1 MFDSFNRR
9 INYLRISVTDRCN
22 LRCTYCMPAEGIELI
37 PRERILK
44 FTEIVE
50 ITRIAVGMGVTK
62 VRITGGEPLVRRRIV
77 ELVEMIAN
85 IDGIEDFGMTSNAIA
100 LPRFAQP
107 LFDAGLHRLNISL
120 DTVDPQR
127 FRELTRCGEL
137 ADAIAGIDAAIAAG
151 FDPIKL
157 NCVVEQSS
165 AEPDARSVAAFG
177 AERGLPVRFIR
188 KMNLAIGEFWEV
200 EGGDGGKCSTC
211 SRLRLS
217 SDGKLYP
224 CLFSDLSYDVRELGI
239 ERVIRAALQGKP
251 RSGHRAMREFNT
263 LGG

>member
-22 LRCTYCMPAEGIELI
+22 LRCTYCMPAEGIQLI
-37 PRERILK
+37 PRERILSSE
-44 FTEIVE
+44 EIVE

-62 VRITGGEPLVRRRIV
+62 VRITGGEPLVRHRIV
-77 ELVEMIAN
+77 ELVEQIAH
-85 IDGIEDFGMTSNAIA
+85 IDGIKDFGMTSNAIA
-100 LPRFAQP
+100 LPQFAKP

-137 ADAIAGIDAAIAAG
+137 ADAVAGIDAAIDAG

-157 NCVVEQSS
+157 NCVIQESS
-165 AEPDARSVAAFG
+165 DEPDARGVTAFG
-177 AERGLPVRFIR
+177 AERGLQVRYIR
-188 KMNLAIGEFWEV
+188 KMNLATGEFWQV

-239 ERVIRAALQGKP
+239 EQAIQLALDGKP
-251 RSGHRAMREFNT
+251 QSGHRATREFTT

>member
-1 MFDSFNRR
+1 MFDSFNRQ

-22 LRCTYCMPAEGIELI
+22 LRCTYCMPAEGIQLI
-37 PRERILK
+37 PREHMLR
-44 FTEIVE
+44 FSEIAE
-50 ITRIAVGMGVTK
+50 ITRRAVSMGVTK

-85 IDGIEDFGMTSNAIA
+85 IDGVEDFGMTSNAIA
-100 LPRFAQP
+100 LPEFAKP

-127 FRELTRCGEL
+127 FRALTRCGEL
-137 ADAIAGIDAAIAAG
+137 ADAVAGIDAAMAAG

-157 NCVVEQSS
+157 NCVIGESS
-165 AEPDARSVAAFG
+165 AEPDARGVAAFG
-177 AERGLPVRFIR
+177 EARGLQVRYIR
-188 KMNLAIGEFWEV
+188 KMNLATGEFWQV
-200 EGGDGGKCSTC
+200 EGGDGGKCSSC

-239 ERVIRAALQGKP
+239 DQAIHAALAGKP
-251 RSGHRAMREFNT
+251 RSGRKATREFNT

>member
-22 LRCTYCMPAEGIELI
+22 LRCEYCMPAEGVPLI
-37 PRERILK
+37 SRERILSSE
-44 FTEIVE
+44 EIVE
-50 ITRIAVGMGVTK
+50 ITRMAVGMGVTK

-77 ELVEMIAN
+77 ELVGMIAR
-85 IDGIEDFGMTSNAIA
+85 IDGVEDFGMTSNAIA
-100 LPRFAQP
+100 LPEFAKP

-127 FRELTRCGEL
+127 FRALTRCGEL
-137 ADAIAGIDAAIAAG
+137 SEAVAGIDAAVAAG
-151 FDPIKL
+151 FDSIKL
-157 NCVVEQSS
+157 NCVIEESS
-165 AEPDARSVAAFG
+165 DEPDAQGVAAFG

-188 KMNLAIGEFWEV
+188 KMNLATGEFWQV
-200 EGGDGGKCSTC
+200 EGGDGGKCSSC
-211 SRLRLS
+211 NRLRLS

-224 CLFSDLSYDVRELGI
+224 CLFSDLSYDVRDLGI
-239 ERVIRAALQGKP
+239 ENAIHQALEGKP
-251 RSGHRAMREFNT
+251 LSGQKATREFNT

>member
-22 LRCTYCMPAEGIELI
+22 LRCTYCMPAGGIELI

-44 FTEIVE
+44 FTEIAE

-77 ELVEMIAN
+77 ELVGMIAR
-85 IDGIEDFGMTSNAIA
+85 IDGVEDFGMTSNAIA
-100 LPRFAQP
+100 LSQFARP
-107 LFDAGLHRLNISL
+107 LFDAGLQRLNISL
-120 DTVDPQR
+120 DTVDPQG

-157 NCVVEQSS
+157 NCVIEASS
-165 AEPDARSVAAFG
+165 AEPDARGVAAFG

-188 KMNLAIGEFWEV
+188 KMNLATGEFWEV

-224 CLFSDLSYDVRELGI
+224 CLFSDLSYDVREMGI
-239 ERVIRAALQGKP
+239 EQAIHAALEGKP
-251 RSGHRAMREFNT
+251 QSGQRATREFNT

>member
-1 MFDSFNRR
+1 MFDSYNRR

-22 LRCTYCMPAEGIELI
+22 LRCEYCMPAEGIQLI
-37 PRERILK
+37 PREHIL
-44 FTEIVE
+44 TSEEIVE
-50 ITRIAVGMGVTK
+50 ITRVAVSMGVTK

-77 ELVEMIAN
+77 ELVELIAG
-85 IDGIEDFGMTSNAIA
+85 IDGVEDFGMTTNAIA
-100 LPRFAQP
+100 LSEFAQP

-120 DTVDPQR
+120 DTVDPQQ

-137 ADAIAGIDAAIAAG
+137 ADAVAGIDAAIAVG

-157 NCVVEQSS
+157 NCVIQESS
-165 AEPDARSVAAFG
+165 DEPDARGVAAFG
-177 AERGLPVRFIR
+177 AERGLQVRYIR
-188 KMNLAIGEFWEV
+188 KMNLATGDFWQV
-200 EGGDGGKCSTC
+200 EGGDGGKCSAC

-224 CLFSDLSYDVRELGI
+224 CLFSDLCYDVRDMGI
-239 ERVIRAALQGKP
+239 EQAIHSALAGKP
-251 RSGHRAMREFNT
+251 LNGQTATREFNT

>member
-22 LRCTYCMPAEGIELI
+22 LRCEYCMPAKGIELI
-37 PRERILK
+37 PREHILT
-44 FTEIVE
+44 FSEIAE

-77 ELVEMIAN
+77 ELVEMIAA
-85 IDGIEDFGMTSNAIA
+85 IEGVEDFGMTSNAIA
-100 LPRFAQP
+100 LPQFAQP

-137 ADAIAGIDAAIAAG
+137 ADAVAGIDAAVAAG

-157 NCVVEQSS
+157 NCVIEASS
-165 AEPDARSVAAFG
+165 NEPDARGVAAFG
-177 AERGLPVRFIR
+177 AACGLPVRFIR
-188 KMNLAIGEFWEV
+188 KMNLATGEFWQV
-200 EGGDGGKCSTC
+200 EGGDGGKCSAC

-239 ERVIRAALQGKP
+239 EQAIHAALEGKPQSGKRAA
-251 RSGHRAMREFNT
+251 RTFNT

>member
-22 LRCTYCMPAEGIELI
+22 LRCTYCMPAEGVELI
-37 PRERILK
+37 PRQRILK
-44 FTEIVE
+44 YSEIVE
-50 ITRIAVGMGVTK
+50 ITRVAVRMGVTK

-77 ELVEMIAN
+77 ELVERIAN
-85 IDGIEDFGMTSNAIA
+85 IQGVKDFGMTTNAVA
-100 LPRFAQP
+100 LPVFAQP
-107 LFDAGLHRLNISL
+107 LRNAGLHRLNVSL

-127 FRELTRCGEL
+127 YRELTRCGQL
-137 ADAIAGIDAAIAAG
+137 TDAVAGIDAAIAAG
-151 FDPIKL
+151 FDLIKL
-157 NCVVEQSS
+157 NCVIEASS
-165 AEPDARSVAAFG
+165 DEPDARGVAAFG

-188 KMNLAIGEFWEV
+188 KMNLSTGEFWEV

-224 CLFSDLSYDVRELGI
+224 CLFSDLSYDVREMGI
-239 ERVIRAALQGKP
+239 EQSIHAALEGKP
-251 RSGHRAMREFNT
+251 QSGQRATHEFNT

>member
-22 LRCTYCMPAEGIELI
+22 LRCTYCMPATGIQLI
-37 PRERILK
+37 PRAQILT
-44 FTEIVE
+44 FAEIVE

-62 VRITGGEPLVRRRIV
+62 VRITGGEPLVRCRIV
-77 ELVEMIAN
+77 TLVEMVAR
-85 IDGIEDFGMTSNAIA
+85 IDGITDFGMTSNAIA
-100 LPRFAQP
+100 LPQFAKP
-107 LFDAGLHRLNISL
+107 LFNAGLQRLNISL

-127 FRELTRCGEL
+127 YRELTRCGEL
-137 ADAIAGIDAAIAAG
+137 ADAIAGIDAAIDAG

-157 NCVVEQSS
+157 NCVIKESS
-165 AEPDARSVAAFG
+165 AEPDARGVAAFG
-177 AERGLPVRFIR
+177 MERGLPVRFIR
-188 KMNLAIGEFWEV
+188 KMNLAAGEFWPV
-200 EGGDGGKCSTC
+200 EGGEGGRCSTC

-224 CLFSDLSYDVRELGI
+224 CLFSDLSYDVRAMGI
-239 ERVIRAALQGKP
+239 EAAICAALESKP
-251 RSGHRAMREFNT
+251 QSGQRATREFNT

>member
-22 LRCTYCMPAEGIELI
+22 LRCEYCMPAEGVTLI
-37 PRERILK
+37 PRERIL
-44 FTEIVE
+44 TSEEIVE
-50 ITRIAVGMGVTK
+50 ITRMAVDMGVTK

-77 ELVEMIAN
+77 DLVGMIAR
-85 IDGIEDFGMTSNAIA
+85 IDGVEDFGMTSNAIA
-100 LPRFAQP
+100 LPEFAKP
-107 LFDAGLHRLNISL
+107 LFNAGLHRLNISL

-137 ADAIAGIDAAIAAG
+137 SEAVAGIDAAIAAG

-157 NCVVEQSS
+157 NCVIEESS
-165 AEPDARSVAAFG
+165 DEPDARSVAAFG

-188 KMNLAIGEFWEV
+188 KMNLATGEFWQV

-239 ERVIRAALQGKP
+239 ENAIHQALKEKP
-251 RSGHRAMREFNT
+251 LSGQTATREFNT

>member
-22 LRCTYCMPAEGIELI
+22 LRCIYCMPAEGIELI

-44 FTEIVE
+44 FTEITE

-77 ELVEMIAN
+77 ELVGMIAS
-85 IDGIEDFGMTSNAIA
+85 IDGVEDFGMTSNAIA
-100 LPRFAQP
+100 LPQFAKP
-107 LFDAGLHRLNISL
+107 LFDAGLQRLNISL
-120 DTVDPQR
+120 DTVDPHR
-127 FRELTRCGEL
+127 YRELTRCGEL
-137 ADAIAGIDAAIAAG
+137 ADAVAGIDAAIAAG

-157 NCVVEQSS
+157 NCVIEETSNES
-165 AEPDARSVAAFG
+165 DARGVAVFG

-188 KMNLAIGEFWEV
+188 KMNLATGEFWEV

-239 ERVIRAALQGKP
+239 ERAIHTALAGKP
-251 RSGHRAMREFNT
+251 QNGQRATRAFNT

>member
-9 INYLRISVTDRCN
+9 INYLRISVTDRCS
-22 LRCTYCMPAEGIELI
+22 LRCEYCMPAEGIQLI
-37 PRERILK
+37 PRERILSSE
-44 FTEIVE
+44 EIVE

-85 IDGIEDFGMTSNAIA
+85 IDGVEDFGMTSNAIA
-100 LPRFAQP
+100 LPEFAKP

-137 ADAIAGIDAAIAAG
+137 ADAVAGIDAAIAAG

-157 NCVVEQSS
+157 NCVIQESS
-165 AEPDARSVAAFG
+165 DEPDARGVAAFG
-177 AERGLPVRFIR
+177 AERGLQVRYIR
-188 KMNLAIGEFWEV
+188 KMNLATGEFWQV
-200 EGGDGGKCSTC
+200 EGGSGGKCSTC

-224 CLFSDLSYDVRELGI
+224 CLFSDLCYDVRELGI
-239 ERVIRAALQGKP
+239 EQAIHSALEGKP
-251 RSGHRAMREFNT
+251 QSGQKTTREFNT

>member
-22 LRCTYCMPAEGIELI
+22 LRCEYCMPADGIKLI
-37 PRERILK
+37 PRERILASE
-44 FTEIVE
+44 EIAE
-50 ITRIAVGMGVTK
+50 ITRIAVGMGITK

-77 ELVEMIAN
+77 ELVEVIAHME
-85 IDGIEDFGMTSNAIA
+85 GVEDFGMTTNAIA
-100 LPRFAQP
+100 LPKFAKP

-127 FRELTRCGEL
+127 YRELTRCGEL
-137 ADAIAGIDAAIAAG
+137 ADAVAGIDAAIAAG
-151 FDPIKL
+151 FESIKL
-157 NCVVEQSS
+157 NCVIEESS
-165 AEPDARSVAAFG
+165 DEPDARGVATFA

-188 KMNLAIGEFWEV
+188 KMNLATGEFWQV
-200 EGGDGGKCSTC
+200 EGGDGGHCPSC

-224 CLFSDLSYDVRELGI
+224 CLFSDLCYDVRELGI
-239 ERVIRAALQGKP
+239 EPAIQAALAGKP
-251 RSGHRAMREFNT
+251 QSGHKATREFNT

>member
-22 LRCTYCMPAEGIELI
+22 LRCTYCMPAEGIPLI
-37 PRERILK
+37 PRERILSSE
-44 FTEIVE
+44 EIVQ
-50 ITRIAVGMGVTK
+50 ITRIAVSMGITK

-77 ELVEMIAN
+77 NLVGMITK
-85 IDGIEDFGMTSNAIA
+85 IDGIDDFGMTSNAIA
-100 LPRFAQP
+100 LSHFAKP
-107 LFDAGLHRLNISL
+107 LFDAGLQRLNISL

-137 ADAIAGIDAAIAAG
+137 DEAIAGIDAAMEAG

-157 NCVVEQSS
+157 NCVIHKSS
-165 AEPDARSVAAFG
+165 DEPDAQGVAAFG
-177 AERGLPVRFIR
+177 AERGLQVRYIR
-188 KMNLAIGEFWEV
+188 KMDLATGEFWQV
-200 EGGDGGKCSTC
+200 EGGDGGKCSAC

-224 CLFSDLSYDVRELGI
+224 CLFSDVNYDVRKLGI
-239 ERVIRAALQGKP
+239 EQAIHAALAGKP
-251 RSGHRAMREFNT
+251 QSGQRATREFNT

>member
-44 FTEIVE
+44 FTEIAE

-77 ELVEMIAN
+77 ELAGMIAR
-85 IDGIEDFGMTSNAIA
+85 IDGVKDFGMTSNAIA
-100 LPRFAQP
+100 LPQFAKP
-107 LFDAGLHRLNISL
+107 LFDAGLQRLNISL

-157 NCVVEQSS
+157 NCVIEASS
-165 AEPDARSVAAFG
+165 AETDARGVAAFG

-188 KMNLAIGEFWEV
+188 KMNLATGEFWEV
-200 EGGDGGKCSTC
+200 EGGDGGKCSIC

-224 CLFSDLSYDVRELGI
+224 CLFSDLSYDVREMGI
-239 ERVIRAALQGKP
+239 EQAIHAALEGKP
-251 RSGHRAMREFNT
+251 QSGQRATREFNT

>member
-22 LRCTYCMPAEGIELI
+22 LRCSYCMPAEGIKLI
-37 PRERILK
+37 PRERIISSE
-44 FTEIVE
+44 EIVE
-50 ITRIAVGMGVTK
+50 ITRIAVDMGVTK
-62 VRITGGEPLVRRRIV
+62 VRITGGEPLVRHRIV
-77 ELVEMIAN
+77 ELVEQIAN
-85 IDGIEDFGMTSNAIA
+85 IDGINDFGMTSNAIA
-100 LPRFAQP
+100 LPKFAKP
-107 LFDAGLHRLNISL
+107 LFDAGLQRLNISL

-127 FRELTRCGEL
+127 FRVLTRCGEL
-137 ADAIAGIDAAIAAG
+137 ADAVAGIDAALDAG

-157 NCVVEQSS
+157 NCVIEESS
-165 AEPDARSVAAFG
+165 DEPDARGVMAFG
-177 AERGLPVRFIR
+177 AERGLQVRYIR
-188 KMNLAIGEFWEV
+188 KMNLATGEFWQV

-224 CLFSDLSYDVRELGI
+224 CLFSDLNYDVRELGI
-239 ERVIRAALQGKP
+239 KPAIQLALDKKP
-251 RSGHRAMREFNT
+251 KSGHRATREFTT

>member
-44 FTEIVE
+44 FAEIAE
-50 ITRIAVGMGVTK
+50 ITRMAVRMGVTK

-77 ELVEMIAN
+77 ELVERIAN
-85 IDGIEDFGMTSNAIA
+85 IDGVEDFGMTTNAVA
-100 LPRFAQP
+100 LPQFAKP

-137 ADAIAGIDAAIAAG
+137 DDAVAGIDAAVQAG
-151 FDPIKL
+151 FHPIKL
-157 NCVVEQSS
+157 NCVIDQS
-165 AEPDARSVAAFG
+165 ADEPDARGVAAFG
-177 AERGLPVRFIR
+177 AERGLHVRYIR
-188 KMNLAIGEFWEV
+188 KMNLATGEFWQV
-200 EGGDGGKCSTC
+200 EGGDGGKCSSC

-239 ERVIRAALQGKP
+239 KTAIQAALAGKP
-251 RSGHRAMREFNT
+251 LSGQKATREFNT

>member
-22 LRCTYCMPAEGIELI
+22 LRCDYCMPAEGIELI

-44 FTEIVE
+44 YSEIAE
-50 ITRIAVGMGVTK
+50 ITRVAVGMGVNK

-85 IDGIEDFGMTSNAIA
+85 IRGVEDFGMTTNAIA
-100 LPRFAQP
+100 LRTFARP
-107 LFDAGLHRLNISL
+107 LRDAGLHRLNVSL
-120 DTVDPQR
+120 DTIDPQR
-127 FRELTRCGEL
+127 YRELTRCGQL
-137 ADAIAGIDAAIAAG
+137 TDAVAGIDAAIAAG
-151 FDPIKL
+151 FDLIKL
-157 NCVVEQSS
+157 NCVIEAS
-165 AEPDARSVAAFG
+165 ADEPDARGVAAFG
-177 AERGLPVRFIR
+177 AARGLPVRFIR
-188 KMNLAIGEFWEV
+188 KMNLATGEFWQV
-200 EGGDGGKCSTC
+200 DGGDGGKCSTC

-239 ERVIRAALQGKP
+239 EQAIHAALEGKP
-251 RSGHRAMREFNT
+251 QSGHLATRAFNT

>member
-22 LRCTYCMPAEGIELI
+22 LRCEYCMPAEGIQLI

-44 FTEIVE
+44 FTEIAE
-50 ITRIAVGMGVTK
+50 ITRIAVEMGVTK

-77 ELVEMIAN
+77 ELVAMIAGM
-85 IDGIEDFGMTSNAIA
+85 DGVEDFGMTTNAVA
-100 LPRFAQP
+100 LPEFAKP
-107 LFDAGLHRLNISL
+107 LRAAGLHRLNISL
-120 DTVDPQR
+120 DTVDPR
-127 FRELTRCGEL
+127 RYRDLTRCGEL
-137 ADAIAGIDAAIAAG
+137 ADAVAGIDAAVSAG
-151 FDPIKL
+151 FDSIKL
-157 NCVVEQSS
+157 NCVIEESS
-165 AEPDARSVAAFG
+165 DEPDARGVAAFG

-188 KMNLAIGEFWEV
+188 KMNLATGEFWQV

-211 SRLRLS
+211 NRLRLS

-224 CLFSDLSYDVRELGI
+224 CLFNDLCYDVREMGI
-239 ERVIRAALQGKP
+239 EPAIHAALEGKP
-251 RSGHRAMREFNT
+251 QSGHKATREFNT

>member
-22 LRCTYCMPAEGIELI
+22 LRCEYCMPAEGIQLI

-44 FTEIVE
+44 FTEIAE
-50 ITRIAVGMGVTK
+50 ITRIAVDMGVTK

-77 ELVEMIAN
+77 ELVKMIAR
-85 IDGIEDFGMTSNAIA
+85 IAGVEDFGMTSNAIA

-137 ADAIAGIDAAIAAG
+137 ADAVAGIDAAIAAG

-157 NCVVEQSS
+157 NCVIQESS
-165 AEPDARSVAAFG
+165 DEPDARGVAAFG
-177 AERGLPVRFIR
+177 ATRGLQVRYIR
-188 KMNLAIGEFWEV
+188 KMNLATGEFWQV

-224 CLFSDLSYDVRELGI
+224 CLFSDQCYDVRELGI
-239 ERVIRAALQGKP
+239 EQAIHRALEGKP
-251 RSGHRAMREFNT
+251 LSGQKATREFNT

>member
-22 LRCTYCMPAEGIELI
+22 LRCEYCMPAEGIQLI

-44 FTEIVE
+44 FTEIAE
-50 ITRIAVGMGVTK
+50 ITRVAVGMGVSK

-77 ELVEMIAN
+77 ELVEMIAG
-85 IDGIEDFGMTSNAIA
+85 IDGVEDFGMTTNAIA
-100 LPRFAQP
+100 LRQFAQP
-107 LFDAGLHRLNISL
+107 LRDAGLHRLNVSL
-120 DTVDPQR
+120 DTIDPRHYRQ
-127 FRELTRCGEL
+127 LTRCGQL

-157 NCVVEQSS
+157 NCVIQKSS
-165 AEPDARSVAAFG
+165 DESDARGVAAFG
-177 AERGLPVRFIR
+177 AERGLQVRFIR
-188 KMNLAIGEFWEV
+188 KMNLAAGEFWQV
-200 EGGDGGKCSTC
+200 EGGEGGKCSSC
-211 SRLRLS
+211 NRLRLS

-239 ERVIRAALQGKP
+239 ETAIHRALEGKP
-251 RSGHRAMREFNT
+251 ESGHKASREFTT

>member
-1 MFDSFNRR
+1 MLDSFNRR

-22 LRCTYCMPAEGIELI
+22 LRCDYCMPAEGIQLI

-44 FTEIVE
+44 FTEIAE

-85 IDGIEDFGMTSNAIA
+85 MDGVEDFGMTTNAIA
-100 LPRFAQP
+100 LPEFAKP
-107 LFDAGLHRLNISL
+107 LRDAGLHRLNISL

-127 FRELTRCGEL
+127 YRELTRCGEL
-137 ADAIAGIDAAIAAG
+137 AEAVAGIDAAVAAG

-157 NCVVEQSS
+157 NCVIEESS
-165 AEPDARSVAAFG
+165 AEPDARGVASFG

-188 KMNLAIGEFWEV
+188 KMNLATGEFWQV
-200 EGGDGGKCSTC
+200 EGGDGGHCPSC
-211 SRLRLS
+211 NRLRLS

-224 CLFSDLSYDVRELGI
+224 CLFSDLCYDVRELGI
-239 ERVIRAALQGKP
+239 EQAIHRALEGKP
-251 RSGHRAMREFNT
+251 QSGQRATRDFNT

>member
-22 LRCTYCMPAEGIELI
+22 LRCEYCMPAEGVPLI
-37 PRERILK
+37 PRERILSSE
-44 FTEIVE
+44 EIVE
-50 ITRIAVGMGVTK
+50 ITRMAVGMGVSK

-77 ELVEMIAN
+77 ELVGMIAR
-85 IDGIEDFGMTSNAIA
+85 IDGVEDFGMTSNAIA
-100 LPRFAQP
+100 LPEFAQP

-127 FRELTRCGEL
+127 FRTLTRCGEL
-137 ADAIAGIDAAIAAG
+137 SEAVAGIDAAIAAG

-157 NCVVEQSS
+157 NCVIEESS
-165 AEPDARSVAAFG
+165 DEPDAQGVAAFG

-188 KMNLAIGEFWEV
+188 KMNLATGEFWQV
-200 EGGDGGKCSTC
+200 DGGDGGKCSTC

-239 ERVIRAALQGKP
+239 EQAIHRALEGKP
-251 RSGHRAMREFNT
+251 QNGHLATRAFNT